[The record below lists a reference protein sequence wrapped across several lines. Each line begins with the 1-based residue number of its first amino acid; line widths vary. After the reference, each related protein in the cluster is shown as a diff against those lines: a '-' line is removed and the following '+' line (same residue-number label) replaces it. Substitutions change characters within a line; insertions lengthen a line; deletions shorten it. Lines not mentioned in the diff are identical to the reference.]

1 MDERL
6 KRRVV
11 GAAVLVIAAVVFVP
25 MVLDQASEAPP
36 PPTRKIP
43 ATSPL
48 PPPMPALPPPM
59 PPEDPDVRVVPLEP
73 SAPAPAEPPKPAK
86 IAKPAPPKEKEPAK
100 VAPEPAATTPPVK
113 SASKSSFVVQ
123 LGSFSKASNALGL
136 RDKLKATGYKAFVKT
151 SGSVTRVYVGPPKN
165 RADAEKTLE
174 KLLADTKMKGIVV
187 RVPG

>member
-36 PPTRKIP
+36 PSTGTIP

-48 PPPMPALPPPM
+48 PPPMPPL

-113 SASKSSFVVQ
+113 PASKSSFVVQ